1 MYQRL
6 TQRIE
11 LYLYVTL
18 FIRFLKNIVA
28 TNKYMTISSGLETNI
43 NKKREN

>member
-6 TQRIE
+6 TQRMA

-18 FIRFLKNIVA
+18 YIRILKNIVA
-28 TNKYMTISSGLETNI
+28 TNKYLTISSGLETNI